1 MYFKKLE
8 LVGFKSFFDKTTLNF
23 EPGITA
29 IVGPNGCGKCLSAFS
44 KVCLSD
50 GSRVKIK
57 DLVDLAIK
65 NASKIEKIEDGLVA
79 YCDLSQISV
88 LSLNPQNLKIEPK
101 PIYAF
106 IKRRAPKYL
115 LEIKT
120 KSGKTVVTTH
130 YHPFFSI
137 KDGQIVDLKAEQL
150 KIGVRIAVPRILVPI
165 RTNSKFDLFQILK
178 KFSYKDRMY
187 VPYSQ
192 ELSNFLSSIKTNYAT
207 YADMSNTLKINQL
220 AVKSALDGQA
230 MNITSFVTILE
241 NAKISEIPEFVK
253 SLKSRS
259 SGKIILP
266 REMNTAIAKFLGYFV
281 SEGWVNKNGQIWFV
295 NGEEAVINDYILNT
309 KSAFSVET
317 HIFNHGPNAKDVI
330 IYSSALGKFLEKA
343 FGLVIGSRSKD
354 KKIPSQ
360 IFSSNN
366 ETITSF
372 LSALFEG
379 DGYVSVDRRG
389 SGDYFEY
396 STASKSLAEGVSSLL
411 LRLGVF
417 SVIRECKKAA
427 TNTELKKKNRYYSVF
442 VYGIDNIKKLAHCL
456 KFVGKKSEKL
466 ERIKLLDLKPNPNLD
481 LIPEVNSLFKN
492 LIKLSGIKVKRFK
505 KISPKLVS
513 YYENRCLPSRQGL
526 LEALSIIAEHS
537 SLTGLAKTIYDYL
550 KLLTNSDIYWD
561 EIVSIKKIYSEK
573 WVYDLSIL
581 DTHNFIAEDIIVHNS
596 NIFDAIRW
604 VLGEQSIKA
613 LRGSQMEDVI
623 FNGTD
628 SKEPLSMAEVS
639 LTFDNDK
646 RFLSVDQSEV
656 VITRRIF
663 RSGESEYLLNKTL
676 VRLKDILDLFMGTGI
691 GAENYSLVEQGKI
704 DLVLSSRPEDRRLI
718 FDEAAGITKYKVQKK
733 EALRRLEE
741 TEQNLLRINDI
752 IAEVKRQIGSL
763 ERQANKARRYKEIFE
778 ELKQKEISLAI
789 LEENELIA
797 QKDNIINQL
806 NGLQVAEDRLLN
818 IIQEHESKINT
829 HRTDL
834 KAMEDNI
841 MTLKNRILNLDN
853 LVLANEERINFNKE
867 KTAELDENQKYL
879 QAQIEQTKKRLVLDE
894 EKLNNL
900 KFEHD
905 NITKNIEAKKLLLK
919 EKEGHLSN
927 LDFSIRTSLENVA
940 KTKRNILELATKLT
954 QANNQIAD
962 LSSKQQIY
970 LARKKRL
977 EVEKSKV
984 GEEKAQVKSNLDN
997 LVIELKDLEKTF
1009 QDLSIKINNTR
1020 YEQEQESL
1028 SLNNINV
1035 DIDSLEKEKL
1045 TLQSHKEFL
1054 ERLKTKYEDISES
1067 MNAVVYLDKPPR
1079 DKVTGLVVRIKDY
1092 FPITSADK
1100 QALESAGFKLS
1111 GEAKPI
1117 DLDTQKIIQ
1126 KLEKIG
1132 ENLNALENTK
1142 KASLARIEELNRT
1155 VHNLQEESHNQEIAL
1170 SNRRASHN
1178 TILEQFNK
1186 INEEEEVIAIE
1197 LSDVGSEL
1205 ATLEKKITGLQ
1216 PQLSGLDKEQKDS
1229 EDLILHE
1236 QDNIDLNHKTKEEVL
1251 VMIAQT
1257 KTELEGLGKRLDSD
1271 QATLKIL
1278 DGTYEQDK
1286 ESLLNLERQM
1296 KENNTK
1302 RENLVLEI
1310 KNLEAKIE
1318 QAHLDIECQN
1328 KNLKETEDKYKEIS
1342 EGVSDAIE
1350 KMESDRKELDTLKN
1364 KLYELQMQ
1372 NKDVDFK
1379 ITSIK
1384 DRILQAYKIDLDTSC
1399 GILPETD
1406 KNILLQDIQRL
1417 KEKLDSCGT
1426 VNLVAIEEYD
1436 ELKKRYDFLTQQQND
1451 LVCAKESVHEAILK
1465 INRTTKKMFLETF
1478 ERVRQEFRNYFKLL
1492 FNGGD
1497 AQVFLI
1503 DEQDPLESGI
1513 EIICRPPGKKL
1524 QNVLLLSGGE
1534 KSLSAIALIFA
1545 IFKVKPSPFC
1555 VLDEID
1561 ASLDE
1566 ANVDRFSRILQ
1577 EFVKDSQF
1585 IVITH
1590 NKRTI
1595 VNADVMYGIT
1605 MQDSGVSK
1613 IVSVKFAENRTIK
1626 DKEPDAAVAEAV

>member
-29 IVGPNGCGKCLSAFS
+29 IVGPNGCGK
-44 KVCLSD
+44 
-50 GSRVKIK
+50 
-57 DLVDLAIK
+57 
-65 NASKIEKIEDGLVA
+65 
-79 YCDLSQISV
+79 
-88 LSLNPQNLKIEPK
+88 
-101 PIYAF
+101 
-106 IKRRAPKYL
+106 
-115 LEIKT
+115 
-120 KSGKTVVTTH
+120 
-130 YHPFFSI
+130 
-137 KDGQIVDLKAEQL
+137 
-150 KIGVRIAVPRILVPI
+150 
-165 RTNSKFDLFQILK
+165 
-178 KFSYKDRMY
+178 
-187 VPYSQ
+187 
-192 ELSNFLSSIKTNYAT
+192 
-207 YADMSNTLKINQL
+207 
-220 AVKSALDGQA
+220 
-230 MNITSFVTILE
+230 
-241 NAKISEIPEFVK
+241 
-253 SLKSRS
+253 
-259 SGKIILP
+259 
-266 REMNTAIAKFLGYFV
+266 
-281 SEGWVNKNGQIWFV
+281 
-295 NGEEAVINDYILNT
+295 
-309 KSAFSVET
+309 
-317 HIFNHGPNAKDVI
+317 
-330 IYSSALGKFLEKA
+330 
-343 FGLVIGSRSKD
+343 
-354 KKIPSQ
+354 
-360 IFSSNN
+360 
-366 ETITSF
+366 
-372 LSALFEG
+372 
-379 DGYVSVDRRG
+379 
-389 SGDYFEY
+389 
-396 STASKSLAEGVSSLL
+396 
-411 LRLGVF
+411 
-417 SVIRECKKAA
+417 
-427 TNTELKKKNRYYSVF
+427 
-442 VYGIDNIKKLAHCL
+442 
-456 KFVGKKSEKL
+456 
-466 ERIKLLDLKPNPNLD
+466 
-481 LIPEVNSLFKN
+481 
-492 LIKLSGIKVKRFK
+492 
-505 KISPKLVS
+505 
-513 YYENRCLPSRQGL
+513 
-526 LEALSIIAEHS
+526 
-537 SLTGLAKTIYDYL
+537 
-550 KLLTNSDIYWD
+550 
-561 EIVSIKKIYSEK
+561 
-573 WVYDLSIL
+573 
-581 DTHNFIAEDIIVHNS
+581 S

-613 LRGSQMEDVI
+613 LRGSQMQDVI

-628 SKEPLSMAEVS
+628 LKEPLSMAEVS
-639 LTFDNDK
+639 LIFDNDK
-646 RFLSVDQSEV
+646 RFFSVDQNEV

-733 EALRRLEE
+733 EALRKLEE

-752 IAEVKRQIGSL
+752 IVEVKRQIGSL
-763 ERQANKARRYKEIFE
+763 ERQANKARRYKVFFE

-806 NGLQVAEDRLLN
+806 NKLQVAEDRLLN
-818 IIQEHESKINT
+818 IIQEHESKIST
-829 HRTDL
+829 HRVDL

-853 LVLANEERINFNKE
+853 LISANEERINFNQE

-879 QAQIEQTKKRLVLDE
+879 KTQIEQTKNRLVLDE
-894 EKLNNL
+894 EKLNSL
-900 KFEHD
+900 KSEHD

-919 EKEGHLSN
+919 EKEGQLSN
-927 LDFSIRTSLENVA
+927 LNFSIKASLENIA
-940 KTKRNILELATKLT
+940 KTKRNILELVTKATQVK
-954 QANNQIAD
+954 NQIAD
-962 LSSKQQIY
+962 LTSKQQIY

-977 EVEKSKV
+977 EIEKSKV
-984 GEEKAQVKSNLDN
+984 GEENVLVKNNLDN
-997 LVIELKDLEKTF
+997 LTVELKDLERTL

-1020 YEQEQESL
+1020 YEQERENL
-1028 SLNNINV
+1028 SLNNINAAL
-1035 DIDSLEKEKL
+1035 DNLEKEKL
-1045 TLQSHKEFL
+1045 TLLSHKEFL
-1054 ERLKTKYEDISES
+1054 KTLKTKYEDISES

-1092 FPITSADK
+1092 FPITSSGE
-1100 QALESAGFKLS
+1100 QALQSAKFKLS

-1126 KLEKIG
+1126 KLEKIE
-1132 ENLNALENTK
+1132 ENLTALGNTK
-1142 KASLARIEELNRT
+1142 KACLARIEELNKT
-1155 VHNLQEESHNQEIAL
+1155 IHNLLEESHEQEIAL
-1170 SNRRASHN
+1170 ANKRTSYNS
-1178 TILEQFNK
+1178 ILEQFNK
-1186 INEEEEVIAIE
+1186 INEEKEVINIE
-1197 LSDVGSEL
+1197 LSDVGKEL
-1205 ATLEKKITGLQ
+1205 TALEEKITGLQ
-1216 PQLSGLDKEQKDS
+1216 SQFSGLDKEEKDS

-1278 DGTYEQDK
+1278 EGTYGQDK

-1328 KNLKETEDKYKEIS
+1328 KNLKETEDKYQEIS
-1342 EGVSDAIE
+1342 TGVSDAIN
-1350 KMESDRKELDTLKN
+1350 KMESERSQIDTLKN

-1384 DRILQAYKIDLDTSC
+1384 DRILQAYKIDLDISC
-1399 GILPETD
+1399 GVPQETD
-1406 KNILLQDIQRL
+1406 KNILFQDIKRL
-1417 KEKLDSCGT
+1417 KEKLDACGT

-1451 LVCAKESVHEAILK
+1451 LVCAKESVHQAILK

-1497 AQVFLI
+1497 AQIFLI

-1545 IFKVKPSPFC
+1545 IFKVKPSLFC

-1561 ASLDE
+1561 AALDE

-1577 EFVKDSQF
+1577 EFAKNSQF

-1590 NKRTI
+1590 NKKTI
-1595 VNADVMYGIT
+1595 ANAGVMYGIT
-1605 MQDSGVSK
+1605 MQESGVSK
-1613 IVSVKFAENRTIK
+1613 IVSVKFAENRTINPVRNTKVLTGKNKISNGVK